1 MKFTLKNKL
10 GENKIVH
17 FYIEKSEHLKRPRHK
32 SQMGVFMFIYI
43 IFYSLRLAKLEL
55 KDSIVVSS
63 SLKKFFPK

>member
-17 FYIEKSEHLKRPRHK
+17 FYIEKSERLKRPRHK
-32 SQMGVFMFIYI
+32 IQMGVFMFIYI